1 MATCISSVLDY
12 LSDLQEVV
20 LKKRRRLEAVC
31 KDINK
36 QVLFWK
42 EQDPCSTD
50 GETNE
55 EVPDVVEKPC
65 LLQNREDLEEI
76 QLVSQLIEKAKLVR
90 QKGKPKVE
98 QVPKCKVTHSRQ
110 VRSHKEAVRNDTSWY
125 FSTQRKDVVKSS
137 GEYRTVFQDRS
148 NPTHLVFR
156 NSEHQKRMDG
166 KMKQKS
172 ASSCEVGVISKTE
185 LLQLQRIAKFKQE
198 TSSQKAVLVEEERPV
213 NYLDSVTEEASTS
226 QHSVVDPLSV
236 LQVPQNFQQAMER
249 NRRACKQFQKAVETL
264 ENPQNVF
271 LKKLS
276 NALLEEF
283 SGANKDKE
291 GFFNSE
297 DTSNDHPKL
306 FSTMEEQ
313 RKDSFYQ
320 QTPIWLWNPHLD
332 FCGVE
337 TMPVVLTYVSQREL
351 QELYSLLWEIQWTQI
366 MLELH
371 QTLKDEAIP
380 ILEKMDI
387 NDPKFCS
394 VFCHLYS
401 LLCHCGEKFPA
412 LLSAQQQNT

>member
-1 MATCISSVLDY
+1 MHK
-12 LSDLQEVV
+12 QEVV
-20 LKKRRRLEAVC
+20 LKKRRQLEAVC

-42 EQDPCSTD
+42 EQDHCSTD
-50 GETNE
+50 VETNE

-65 LLQNREDLEEI
+65 LLQNQEDLEEI
-76 QLVSQLIEKAKLVR
+76 KLVCQLIEKAKLVR

-110 VRSHKEAVRNDTSWY
+110 VRSHEEAVRNDTSQY

-137 GEYRTVFQDRS
+137 GEYRTVIQDRS

-156 NSEHQKRMDG
+156 SSEHQKRMDG

-172 ASSCEVGVISKTE
+172 SSLSSTCSSEVGVISKTE
-185 LLQLQRIAKFKQE
+185 LLQLQRIAKFKPGE
-198 TSSQKAVLVEEERPV
+198 ASSQKAGLVEEERPV
-213 NYLDSVTEEASTS
+213 NYLDSATEEASTS
-226 QHSVVDPLSV
+226 QHSVVDALSV

-249 NRRACKQFQKAVETL
+249 NRRACKQFQKVVKTL

-283 SGANKDKE
+283 SAANKDKE
-291 GFFNSE
+291 GFSNSE
-297 DTSNDHPKL
+297 DTCSDNPKL
-306 FSTMEEQ
+306 FSTTEQQ
-313 RKDSFYQ
+313 RKVSFYQ

-337 TMPVVLTYVSQREL
+337 AMPAVLTYVSQREL
-351 QELYSLLWEIQWTQI
+351 QELYSLLWEIQWTQM

-371 QTLKDEAIP
+371 KTLKDEAIP

-401 LLCHCGEKFPA
+401 LLGHCGEKFPA